1 MTIAHPLSADGLAV
15 LALTAR
21 STRGAAGGAAG
32 GRGPDAPS
40 PLAPRDVARVVR
52 ALSAAGAT
60 PADLLGRDVAEI
72 ASLLGGATG
81 SAETIA
87 RLTARATTLAMEVE
101 RLAERGIWLISIA
114 DGAYPARLRDRLGDA
129 APPILY
135 GAGAMELLAA
145 GGVYARLHNE
155 FVQGGNKTILPL
167 TGGAR

>member
-21 STRGAAGGAAG
+21 STRGAAGG
-32 GRGPDAPS
+32 RGPDAAS

-101 RLAERGIWLISIA
+101 RLAEV
-114 DGAYPARLRDRLGDA
+114 ARME
-129 APPILY
+129 PP
-135 GAGAMELLAA
+135 ED
-145 GGVYARLHNE
+145 
-155 FVQGGNKTILPL
+155 TLP
-167 TGGAR
+167 